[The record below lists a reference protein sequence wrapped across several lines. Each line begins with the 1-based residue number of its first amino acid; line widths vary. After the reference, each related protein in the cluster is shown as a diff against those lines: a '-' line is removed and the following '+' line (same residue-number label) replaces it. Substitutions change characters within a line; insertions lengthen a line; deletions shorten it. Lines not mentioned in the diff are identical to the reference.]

1 MKKLTLSVPKMY
13 GDHHT
18 LAVRSALAELRG
30 VEGIFAN
37 SARKI
42 VTVEYDDSAVNPAKI
57 EDTLKAAGYGPGEEP
72 PSPELPDATDDES
85 PWFRFLPRYTWT
97 NMVDLEMSGDFRKY

>member
-1 MKKLTLSVPKMY
+1 MKKITLKVPKMY

-18 LAVRSALAELRG
+18 LAVR
-30 VEGIFAN
+30 
-37 SARKI
+37 ARKI
-42 VTVEYDDSAVNPAKI
+42 VTVEYNDSAINPAKI
-57 EDTLKAAGYGPGEEP
+57 EETLKAAGYGPGEEL

>member
-1 MKKLTLSVPKMY
+1 MKKITLKVPKMY

-18 LAVRSALAELRG
+18 LAVRSALAKLRG
-30 VEGIFAN
+30 VEGIFAS

-57 EDTLKAAGYGPGEEP
+57 EETLMTAGYGPEEEL
-72 PSPELPDATDDES
+72 PSPKLPDATDDES
-85 PWFRFLPRYTWT
+85 PWFRFLPRYTKT
-97 NMVDLEMSGDFRKY
+97 NIIDLEMSGDFRKY